1 MDKQISSD
9 ISEGIKNLLK
19 EVCDVEVRLIRQFY
33 VFMFD
38 CRT

>member
-19 EVCDVEVRLIRQFY
+19 EVCDIEVIII
-33 VFMFD
+33 M
-38 CRT
+38 